1 VDASGNLPKT
11 GFIPPPGRF
20 PVKLVVAEHDK
31 ALFLAAGASGAA
43 ALYTKHLAPVHIIRK
58 VLLRVE
64 SYLDYVIIK
73 HSISVH

>member
-1 VDASGNLPKT
+1 
-11 GFIPPPGRF
+11 
-20 PVKLVVAEHDK
+20 VKLVVAEKDK

-43 ALYTKHLAPVHIIRK
+43 AIYTKHIGPIHIIRK